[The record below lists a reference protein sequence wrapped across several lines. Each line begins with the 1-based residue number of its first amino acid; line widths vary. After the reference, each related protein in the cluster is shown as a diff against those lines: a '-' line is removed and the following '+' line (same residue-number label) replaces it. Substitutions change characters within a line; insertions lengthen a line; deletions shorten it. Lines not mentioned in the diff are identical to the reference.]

1 MYLPSCM
8 ERGHEVSSTFN
19 DPFLRSRIIIN
30 PGGGRERSKVKCIR
44 INFNITIAVLL
55 IRIF

>member
-1 MYLPSCM
+1 M

-30 PGGGRERSKVKCIR
+30 PGGGGEVKGQMYKDKLQYYYCCT
-44 INFNITIAVLL
+44 IN
-55 IRIF
+55 